1 MGLLESIRRWIDG
14 EQGEDLLEAADEHSK
29 PRRIWEEFLVKIA
42 REVEAVMQREMF
54 TPPGGLT
61 YIPREYVVYLSAE
74 DDKDWQGDKRRG
86 LEQGLFHVLSE
97 RAKELAGATPL
108 AAKSFAVE
116 LRVDGTL
123 EKGQFRVQA
132 VWDETETG
140 HTQVNA
146 RVGASGRGSQGGTQG
161 MSSDKLP
168 AAAPAAA
175 VNFNDTIRER
185 ADGSRG
191 DTEPGGEASAETGE
205 QSEAGEQTVVRPRI
219 RELYSIEIWRDGVRE
234 SVVAITKPEITIG
247 RGSRSITV
255 DLPLKGD
262 PEISRVHA
270 VLTREGDGRYWL
282 VPKGRNPTL
291 VAGRELPRE
300 ERTEVQPDQKIAIC
314 NFILRIQPR

>member
-1 MGLLESIRRWIDG
+1 MGLLDSIRKWIDG

-97 RAKELAGATPL
+97 RARELSGSNQL

-132 VWDETETG
+132 VWDETESG

-146 RVGASGRGSQGGTQG
+146 RVGSATAQ
-161 MSSDKLP
+161 
-168 AAAPAAA
+168 APQID
-175 VNFNDTIRER
+175 FNETIREF

-191 DTEPGGEASAETGE
+191 DPEADGESGP
-205 QSEAGEQTVVRPRI
+205 GEQTVVRPRI
-219 RELYSIEIWRDGVRE
+219 ITLYSIEVWKDGVRE
-234 SVVAITKPEITIG
+234 SVVPISKPEISIG
-247 RGSRSITV
+247 RGSRSISV
-255 DLPLKGD
+255 DLPLRGD

-270 VLTREGDGRYWL
+270 TLTRENDGRYYL
-282 VPKGRNPTL
+282 LAKGRNPTI

-300 ERTEVQPDQKIAIC
+300 ERTEVMPDQKIAIC
-314 NFILRIQPR
+314 NFVLRIQPR